1 MQLSGHKVLITGGT
15 RGIGA
20 ALAETFLANGNAVI
34 LVGRSAPTT
43 PLAGATYLTYNLD
56 QEADR
61 AELIATLRRDHKDLS
76 VLVNNAGIQHE
87 GRFGDNWHYAD
98 YAREVEVNIGAV
110 LHLCDGLI
118 PLLRDKPEAAIVNVS
133 SALAIQPKTS
143 SPIYCATKAFIRSFT
158 TSLRFQLSATSIKL
172 FELVP
177 PLVDTEMTKDNKGPK
192 ITPADLAA
200 AFWAGWRS
208 NQAVILAGQ
217 AKALHIINRL
227 SPSLAARIV
236 RGD

>member
-1 MQLSGHKVLITGGT
+1 MQPSGHKVLITGGT

-20 ALAETFLANGNAVI
+20 ALAEKFLANGNSVI
-34 LVGRSAPTT
+34 LVGRGEPDT
-43 PLAGATYLTYNLD
+43 PLQGAIYLTSNLD

-61 AELIATLRRDHKDLS
+61 AQLIETLHRDHKDLS
-76 VLVNNAGIQHE
+76 VLINNAGIQHE
-87 GRFGDNWHYAD
+87 GRFGEDWHYAD

-118 PLLRDKPEAAIVNVS
+118 PLLRNKSEAAIVNVS
-133 SALAIQPKTS
+133 SALSIQPKPS
-143 SPIYCATKAFIRSFT
+143 SPIYCATKSFVRSFS
-158 TSLRFQLSATSIKL
+158 TSLRLQLATSSIKT

-177 PLVDTEMTKDNKGPK
+177 PLVDTGMTKDTKGSK
-192 ITPADLAA
+192 ITPSDLAN
-200 AFWAGWRS
+200 AFWAGWCR
-208 NQAVILAGQ
+208 NQPVILAGQ

-227 SPSLAARIV
+227 SPALAARLV